1 MTKTTKIALAGEGG
15 QGVQSVADILAEAGN
30 DTGKQAL
37 YIPNFGV
44 EQRGGVSVAYVQISD
59 EQIGSPKF
67 TKGDIVMALSDR
79 AVGRT
84 AKYVDENTIFVYD
97 SSLVDTSGDAGPILE
112 RLSSEAKQI
121 LGLPANDICKKEF
134 HPRVFNIMVLGAV
147 IELTKVLPP
156 ENVKAAIE
164 NKLKRKFEQKPEL
177 RTMNMEGFDRGME
190 LAREHKTE
198 KI

>member
-1 MTKTTKIALAGEGG
+1 MGKTTKIALAGEGG
-15 QGVQSVADILAEAGN
+15 QGIQSVADILAEAGN

-84 AKYVDENTIFVYD
+84 AKYVDHNTIFVYD
-97 SSLVDTSGDAGPILE
+97 SSLVDPSGDAGPILDK
-112 RLSSEAKQI
+112 LNKEAGQV
-121 LGLPANDICKKEF
+121 LGLPANDICKNEF

-156 ENVKAAIE
+156 ENVKSAIE
-164 NKLKRKFEQKPEL
+164 SKLKRKFDQKPEL
-177 RTMNMEGFDRGME
+177 RDMNMNAFDRGIE
-190 LAREHKTE
+190 LAKESMTE